1 VSQPSP
7 LSQTS
12 FAGNAIQRPAAGL
25 SESQAAQWIAAVS
38 SRLAQAQAQARGTAF
53 AIEGHNSKAFYGE
66 PVGDGQA
73 RLSTSDYAGVVSYD
87 PTELV
92 VVARSGTAITEL
104 ENMLA
109 QEGQRLA
116 FEPPRFAGKGTV
128 GGMVATGLSGPGRL
142 SAGACRDF
150 VLGMTIM
157 NAQGELLRYGGTVM
171 KNVAGYDL
179 SRLHTGALG
188 TLGLILDVALKV
200 LPEPAATA
208 TVCIAC
214 SQAKAIEDSNLWMA
228 EPLPLSATAFE
239 QAEPGAALGRL
250 SLRFSGAKAAVNAAL
265 ELFTTQRGA
274 QVLPEPAAQAFW
286 LSLRD
291 QTHEFFQP
299 EASPSMLSLWRFS
312 LPGSTPALA
321 SLQDEPRG
329 CLLEWAAGLRWVWS
343 AKPAAQMQQ
352 LAQDHGGHATLY
364 RPAQT
369 VTDPTLAPRFT
380 PLSPVLHRLHVRLKN
395 ELDPQR
401 VFNPGRLYPSL

>member
-1 VSQPSP
+1 VSQ
-7 LSQTS
+7 LSQASQVSLARKASQT
-12 FAGNAIQRPAAGL
+12 PAAGL
-25 SESQAAQWIAAVS
+25 SESQAAQWVEAMAS
-38 SRLAQAQAQARGTAF
+38 QLAQAQGKSF

-66 PVGDGQA
+66 PLGGEQA
-73 RLSTSDYAGVVSYD
+73 RLLTTDYAGVVSYD

-92 VVARSGTAITEL
+92 VVARSGTAIAEL
-104 ENMLA
+104 ENLLA
-109 QEGQRLA
+109 QKGQRLA
-116 FEPPRFAGKGTV
+116 FEPPRFGGKGTV

-208 TVCIAC
+208 TVCISC

-239 QAEPGAALGRL
+239 QAEPGTALGRL

-265 ELFTTQRGA
+265 ELFTTKRGA
-274 QVLPEPAAQAFW
+274 QVLPESAAQAFW

-291 QTHEFFQP
+291 QTHKFFQP

-312 LPGSTPALA
+312 LPGSTRALA

-329 CLLEWAAGLRWVWS
+329 CVLEWAAGLRWVWS

-364 RPAQT
+364 RPAQS
-369 VTDPTLAPRFT
+369 VTDPALAPRFT

>member
-1 VSQPSP
+1 MSQPSP
-7 LSQTS
+7 LSQSS
-12 FAGNAIQRPAAGL
+12 FAGNASGTPASGFT
-25 SESQAAQWIAAVS
+25 ESQAAQWVAAVS
-38 SRLAQAQAQARGTAF
+38 SRLVQAQAQGTAF
-53 AIEGHNSKAFYGE
+53 VIEGHNSKAFYGE

-92 VVARSGTAITEL
+92 VVARSGTAIAEL
-104 ENMLA
+104 ESLLA
-109 QEGQRLA
+109 ENGQRLA

-208 TVCIAC
+208 TVSIAC

-239 QAEPGAALGRL
+239 QAELGAALGRL

-299 EASPSMLSLWRFS
+299 EASPSTLSLWRLS

-329 CLLEWAAGLRWVWS
+329 CVLEWAAGLRWVWS

-364 RPAQT
+364 RPAQL
-369 VTDPTLAPRFT
+369 VTDPTLAPRFA
-380 PLSPVLHRLHVRLKN
+380 PLSPALHRLHVQLKN
-395 ELDPQR
+395 ELDPRR

>member
-1 VSQPSP
+1 MCIAASFVSRSSSGFSS
-7 LSQTS
+7 LHVSTS
-12 FAGNAIQRPAAGL
+12 L
-25 SESQAAQWIAAVS
+25 SESQAAQWVS
-38 SRLAQAQAQARGTAF
+38 DLSVKLSHASASGKVEPLSIQ
-53 AIEGHNSKAFYGE
+53 GHGSKAFYGE
-66 PVGDGQA
+66 PVGPNQS
-73 RLSTSDYAGVVSYD
+73 RLSTTDYAGVVSYD

-92 VVARSGTAITEL
+92 VVARAGTTLADL
-104 ENMLA
+104 EDLLA
-109 QEGQRLA
+109 QKAQRLA

-128 GGMVATGLSGPGRL
+128 GGMVASGLSGPGRL

-150 VLGMTIM
+150 VLGMTVM

-214 SQAKAIEDSNLWMA
+214 SQSKAIADANLFMSQ
-228 EPLPLSATAFE
+228 PLPLSATAFE
-239 QAEPGAALGRL
+239 QAEPGESLGRL
-250 SLRFSGAKAAVNAAL
+250 SLRFSGAKAAVNAAID
-265 ELFTTQRGA
+265 LFTTKHGA
-274 QVLPEPAAQAFW
+274 QVLPSAAADAFW

-291 QTHEFFQP
+291 QSHSFFQP
-299 EASPSMLSLWRFS
+299 LASAASLSLWRLS
-312 LPGSTPALA
+312 LPSCTPALL
-321 SLQDEPRG
+321 SLQEEPRG
-329 CLLEWAAGLRWVWS
+329 CVLEWAGGQRWVWS

-364 RPAQT
+364 RPAEAFT
-369 VTDPTLAPRFT
+369 GSVPALRFT
-380 PLSPVLHRLHVRLKN
+380 PLSPVLHRLHLQLKKQ
-395 ELDPQR
+395 LDPQG

>member
-1 VSQPSP
+1 MSQ
-7 LSQTS
+7 
-12 FAGNAIQRPAAGL
+12 AIQASETSHAPKALLAGL
-25 SESQAAQWIAAVS
+25 SESQAAQWVEALAG
-38 SRLAQAQAQARGTAF
+38 RLAQAQAQGKSF
-53 AIEGHNSKAFYGE
+53 AIEGHRSKSFYGE
-66 PVGDGQA
+66 PATGEQVP
-73 RLSTSDYAGVVSYD
+73 LSTADYVGVVSYD

-92 VVARSGTAITEL
+92 VVARSGTPIDHL
-104 ENMLA
+104 ESLLA
-109 QEGQRLA
+109 SKGQRLA
-116 FEPPRFAGKGTV
+116 FEPPRFGGKGTV

-150 VLGMTIM
+150 VLGMTVM

-200 LPEPAATA
+200 LPVPAATA

-214 SQAKAIEDSNLWMA
+214 SQSKAIEDSNLWMA
-228 EPLPLSATAFE
+228 QPLPLSATAFE

-250 SLRFSGAKAAVNAAL
+250 SLRFSGAKAAVGAAV
-265 ELFTTQRGA
+265 ELFTAQYGA
-274 QVLPEPAAQAFW
+274 QALVPAAADAFW

-291 QTHEFFQP
+291 QTHGFFQP
-299 EASPSMLSLWRFS
+299 EASFPKLSLWRIS
-312 LPGSTPALA
+312 VPGCTPALA

-329 CLLEWAAGLRWVWS
+329 CVLEWAAGQRWVWS
-343 AKPAAQMQQ
+343 AKPAVQMQQ

-364 RPAQT
+364 RPAQLAP
-369 VTDPTLAPRFT
+369 DAKPAPRFT
-380 PLSPVLHRLHVRLKN
+380 PLSPALHRLHLRLKD